1 VGRFAFWG
9 FLKWKSEL
17 ACSMIVTLRMK
28 RSMTITLVALIL
40 VGGLTAFNT
49 YKGAILGGNDDRYT
63 PMTAVQDFYSLSATT
78 LEGEAFDFS
87 QLKGQRVL
95 IVNTASRCGYT
106 PQYKKLQDLYDQHK
120 GEDFTILG
128 FPCNQFGRQEP
139 GSASEIGEFC
149 TKNYGVTFQM
159 MEKVDVKGDN
169 QHPVYSWLCSAG
181 DNGVGDHKVAWNF
194 HKFLVDGEG
203 RLVASL
209 KSGADPLGDE
219 IAGFAAGR

>member
-1 VGRFAFWG
+1 VGRFAFGEYVTDW
-9 FLKWKSEL
+9 SEL
-17 ACSMIVTLRMK
+17 QRPMSVYFRMK
-28 RSMTITLVALIL
+28 RKMMTLFLGLLV
-40 VGGLTAFNT
+40 VGGLMAFNT
-49 YKGAILGGNDDRYT
+49 YKGAILGGSDSRYS
-63 PMTAVQDFYSLSATT
+63 PMTANQDFYSLSANT

-106 PQYKKLQDLYDQHK
+106 PQYKKLQELFDQH
-120 GEDFTILG
+120 GGSGFTILG

-149 TKNYGVTFQM
+149 SKNYGVTFQM
-159 MEKVDVKGDN
+159 MEKVDVKGDG
-169 QHPVYSWLCSAG
+169 QHPVYSWLCKASE
-181 DNGVGDHKVAWNF
+181 NGVGDHKVAWNF

-209 KSGADPLGDE
+209 KSGADPMGDE